1 MTQRSASPL
10 DRARQARRLLRSEGA
25 GGISRRVRGRIAS
38 RVAPPGSTP
47 LPVSPEDF
55 RRAARLLST
64 GTGLPPPLP
73 WDGWE
78 PLRIAW
84 VDVPPGPGSG
94 GQTTIYR
101 MVAALERAGHSCSI
115 YLLDQH
121 GWHLDQHR
129 QVIAQWWPDVRA
141 DVRDVADGIEDCHAI
156 FATCWESAYPVLVS
170 GALGARFYFVQ
181 DFEPYFYAA
190 GSESLLAEAT
200 YQLGFHGIT
209 AGRWLAE
216 KLAEDYGM
224 ECDSF
229 DFGVDLSSYSLAAGE
244 EAAPERAGVC
254 YYSRPSTPRRAHEL
268 ALAALTLFAEQYPD
282 VDIHVYG
289 ERSGPLP
296 FPAERHGLMTPD
308 ELGRLYRRCVA
319 GLTLSATNVSLV
331 PHEMLAAGCI
341 PVVNDAVHNRVVLDN
356 PHVAYAQATPFA
368 LAAELGRL
376 VSLSAAERTA
386 LAATAAASV
395 TGRSWEDAGRAVD
408 KAIREV
414 VAARQQPRKP

>member
-10 DRARQARRLLRSEGA
+10 DRARQARTLWRSEGA
-25 GGISRRVRGRIAS
+25 TGISRRLRGRMAQRIS
-38 RVAPPGSTP
+38 PPGSSP
-47 LPVSPEDF
+47 LPVSAEDF
-55 RRAARLLST
+55 RRAARLIAAGT
-64 GTGLPPPLP
+64 GTPPPLP
-73 WDGWE
+73 WDGSE

-121 GWHLDQHR
+121 GWRLDQHR
-129 QVIAQWWPDVRA
+129 QVIAEWWPDVQA
-141 DVRDVADGIEDCHAI
+141 GIHDVSDGIEDCHAI
-156 FATCWESAYPVLVS
+156 FATCWESVYPVLVS
-170 GALGARFYFVQ
+170 EALGVRFYFVQ
-181 DFEPYFYAA
+181 DFEPLFYAA

-216 KLAEDYGM
+216 KLARDYGM

-229 DFGVDLSSYSLAAGE
+229 DFGVDLSSYRLSGDHETDAS
-244 EAAPERAGVC
+244 RAGIC
-254 YYSRPSTPRRAHEL
+254 YYCRPSTPRRAHEL
-268 ALAALTLFAEQYPD
+268 ALAALSLFAEQHPA
-282 VDIHVYG
+282 VDIQVYG
-289 ERSGPLP
+289 ERIGPLP
-296 FPAERHGLMTPD
+296 FPAEHHGLLTPT
-308 ELGRLYRRCVA
+308 ELGQLYSSCVA

-376 VSLSAAERTA
+376 VSLSADERAA
-386 LAATAAASV
+386 LAKSAAASV
-395 TGRSWEDAGRAVD
+395 VGWSWEDAGRVVD
-408 KAIREV
+408 KAVREV
-414 VAARQQPRKP
+414 VAARQLPAQR

>member
-1 MTQRSASPL
+1 M
-10 DRARQARRLLRSEGA
+10 
-25 GGISRRVRGRIAS
+25 
-38 RVAPPGSTP
+38 
-47 LPVSPEDF
+47 
-55 RRAARLLST
+55 
-64 GTGLPPPLP
+64 
-73 WDGWE
+73 
-78 PLRIAW
+78 RIAW

-141 DVRDVADGIEDCHAI
+141 DVHDVSEGIADSHAI

-170 GALGARFYFVQ
+170 EALGARCYFVQ
-181 DFEPYFYAA
+181 DFEPLFYSA

-200 YQLGFHGIT
+200 YQFGFHGVT

-216 KLAEDYGM
+216 RLARDYGM

-229 DFGVDLSSYSLAAGE
+229 DFGVDLTSYRLDRGAESSDV
-244 EAAPERAGVC
+244 RAGICC
-254 YYSRPSTPRRAHEL
+254 YCRPSTPRRAHEL
-268 ALAALTLFAEQYPD
+268 AMAALSLFAEQHPD

-289 ERSGPLP
+289 ERCGPLP
-296 FPAERHGLMTPD
+296 FPAEHHGLMTPA

-341 PVVNDAVHNRVVLDN
+341 PVVNDAAHNRVVLDN
-356 PHVAYAQATPFA
+356 PHVVYTQATPFA

-376 VSLSAAERTA
+376 VALSGAERAA
-386 LAATAAASV
+386 LATTAAASV
-395 TGRSWEDAGRAVD
+395 TGRSWEDAGRVVEKIVRD
-408 KAIREV
+408 V
-414 VAARQQPRKP
+414 VAARQLSKTR